1 MFGTLLDDAN
11 VSVVAPWI
19 SNSFPIIRIVLFCLV
34 VLSAIIIIVTT
45 LFQNEDSNNAD
56 VITGQQ
62 ESYYSKNK
70 GGSRDGKLR
79 LITII
84 FSCIAVVCVILYF
97 VTILVYPHA

>member
-1 MFGTLLDDAN
+1 MSKSLLSATEL
-11 VSVVAPWI
+11 VAPWI

-34 VLSAIIIIVTT
+34 VVCAIIIIATT
-45 LFQNEDSNNAD
+45 LFQNEDSNGAD

-70 GGSRDGKLR
+70 GGSRDGKLK

-84 FSCIAVVCVILYF
+84 TSIIAVVCVILYF
-97 VTILVYPHA
+97 VSLLIYSGN

>member
-1 MFGTLLDDAN
+1 MNGMLLDTQL
-11 VSVVAPWI
+11 VAPWI

-34 VLSAIIIIVTT
+34 VACAIILIVTT
-45 LFQNEDSNNAD
+45 LFQHEESGGAD

-70 GGSRDGKLR
+70 SGSRDAKLR

-84 FSCIAVVCVILYF
+84 ASIVAVVCVILYF
-97 VTILVYPHA
+97 VSLLIYSGS

>member
-1 MFGTLLDDAN
+1 MFSTLLADEPTL
-11 VSVVAPWI
+11 VAPWI
-19 SNSFPIIRIVLFCLV
+19 SSSFPIIRIVLFALV
-34 VLSAIIIIVTT
+34 VIAALVVIVTT
-45 LFQNEDSNNAD
+45 LFQNEEANGAD

-84 FSCIAVVCVILYF
+84 CSCVIAVCVILYF
-97 VTILVYPHA
+97 VSLLIYSGN